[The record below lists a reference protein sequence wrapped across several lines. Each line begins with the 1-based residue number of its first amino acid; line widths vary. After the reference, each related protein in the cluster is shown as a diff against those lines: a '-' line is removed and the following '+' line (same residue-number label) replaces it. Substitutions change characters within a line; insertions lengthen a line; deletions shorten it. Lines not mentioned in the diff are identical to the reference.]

1 MKRLPGARPA
11 AQNPVIECRHLDRK
25 RRDEI
30 VIERGVVV
38 LDDVHGIRCRVC
50 RDSVDGAIVGI
61 GDIKLPRF
69 ILAERRDRESGR
81 ELLARR
87 PHALRIARS
96 APHRSAAQIAVQ
108 KATEQCGD
116 LRSAINA
123 AADDRAPERM
133 RIFDY
138 GIRERGRSAGRA
150 AAQRRTA

>member
-1 MKRLPGARPA
+1 
-11 AQNPVIECRHLDRK
+11 
-25 RRDEI
+25 
-30 VIERGVVV
+30 
-38 LDDVHGIRCRVC
+38 
-50 RDSVDGAIVGI
+50 DGAIVGI

-138 GIRERGRSAGRA
+138 GIRERGRTAVRSAT
-150 AAQRRTA
+150 QRRTTSTIP